1 MTSPCLKLAIGLG
14 VRFGVPFVEGA
25 KRIVRLNAVTG
36 FSDNHALI
44 VDFVNQF
51 IAWLKVQRG
60 AHRLGNGGLRLGRK
74 LAGDHNVF
82 ESKNLRNSHMVRKF
96 LVQGKRRM
104 AEPGR
109 QVGGN

>member
-1 MTSPCLKLAIGLG
+1 MHT
-14 VRFGVPFVEGA
+14 
-25 KRIVRLNAVTG
+25 RIKSNSSRL
-36 FSDNHALI
+36 
-44 VDFVNQF
+44 VDINMRSNITNQF
-51 IAWLKVQRG
+51 IAWLKVQGG
-60 AHRLGNGGLRLGRK
+60 AYRLGNGGLRLGRK